1 MQPHPMLMSGGKRG
15 TLCECL
21 NYEKL
26 TLEACKDL
34 FSQQPP
40 MLRTCCSSSKV
51 RQPFSSEVHS
61 IYNLSYRLIVMYCK
75 RE

>member
-26 TLEACKDL
+26 ALKT
-34 FSQQPP
+34 
-40 MLRTCCSSSKV
+40 
-51 RQPFSSEVHS
+51 
-61 IYNLSYRLIVMYCK
+61 
-75 RE
+75 